1 MDINDLQSRLDR
13 IIQNRGDELDDAPD
27 ELLPQPVP
35 QSDDLRERLAYIM
48 LLNQLD
54 DADRS
59 EKERVERKL
68 EERSRREAIDEIN
81 SMYPPMTSE
90 PPVRRGRIETGPLIP
105 GRRYAMPGTIPYA
118 LQGLPGDVSSRINA
132 ILPSYRRDPHRDHA
146 ATRIQSRIRTRR
158 QRRK

>member
-59 EKERVERKL
+59 EKE
-68 EERSRREAIDEIN
+68 
-81 SMYPPMTSE
+81 
-90 PPVRRGRIETGPLIP
+90 
-105 GRRYAMPGTIPYA
+105 
-118 LQGLPGDVSSRINA
+118 
-132 ILPSYRRDPHRDHA
+132 
-146 ATRIQSRIRTRR
+146 
-158 QRRK
+158 